1 MTNKCIENYVLQE
14 KLGAGQYGIVY
25 TAKDQTNNKV
35 VAIKVT
41 PTQKF
46 KSTPRLSEFTTT

>member
-1 MTNKCIENYVLQE
+1 MTNKTIENYVL
-14 KLGAGQYGIVY
+14 LGAGQYGIVY
-25 TAKDQTNNKV
+25 TAKDQTTGKI

-46 KSTPRLSEFTTT
+46 KSTPRLS